1 MKTNF
6 LKITGM
12 FALLAV
18 LATSCKK
25 DNNETSNTSLK
36 NNTNN
41 AVNAI
46 PANSVVTGAFTTP
59 LSSPGGSAGNWGTV
73 YFDLANNATTTAA
86 SAYQASFNGS
96 FDGNI
101 NANTAG
107 AYKLAYA
114 DVPSTSLAAIAQ
126 SAFTTLN
133 VKPAT
138 TLGSNTSAPGW
149 YAYNVTTHLSG
160 PVADRYVVL
169 YKGTS
174 VAAATELYVLQIITV
189 GYSIDPAN
197 TSNYFGQISFNYK
210 KLV

>member
-25 DNNETSNTSLK
+25 DNNEVSNMPSKST
-36 NNTNN
+36 N

-46 PANSVVTGAFTTP
+46 PANSVVTGTFTTP
-59 LSSPGGSAGNWGTV
+59 LSSPGGSTGNWGTV
-73 YFDLANNATTTAA
+73 YFNLTNNATTTAA

-101 NANTAG
+101 NANTG
-107 AYKLAYA
+107 SSYKLAYA
-114 DVPSTSLAAIAQ
+114 DVASTSLATITQ
-126 SAFTTLN
+126 SAFTTVN

-149 YAYNVTTHLSG
+149 YAYNVTTHIQVGSKPLCM
-160 PVADRYVVL
+160 L
-169 YKGTS
+169 YKGAS
-174 VAAATELYVLQIITV
+174 VAAATEL
-189 GYSIDPAN
+189 
-197 TSNYFGQISFNYK
+197 
-210 KLV
+210 

>member
-25 DNNETSNTSLK
+25 DNNEVSNAPLK
-36 NNTNN
+36 SNN
-41 AVNAI
+41 AVNTI
-46 PANSVVTGAFTTP
+46 PSNSVVTGAFTTP

-73 YFDLANNATTTAA
+73 YYDLANNATTTTT

-101 NANTAG
+101 NANTG
-107 AYKLAYA
+107 SSYKLAYA
-114 DVPSTSLAAIAQ
+114 DVPSTTLAAIAKT
-126 SAFTTLN
+126 AFTTGN
-133 VKPAT
+133 IKTAT

-149 YAYNVTTHLSG
+149 YAYNVATHVSG
-160 PVADRYVVL
+160 PVADRYVLL
-169 YKGTS
+169 YKGSS

-189 GYSIDPAN
+189 GYSADSTTPG
-197 TSNYFGQISFNYK
+197 NYYGQISFNYK

>member
-25 DNNETSNTSLK
+25 DNNEVSNSPEK
-36 NNTNN
+36 NQN
-41 AVNAI
+41 AVVNAI
-46 PANSVVTGAFTTP
+46 PVNSVVTGSFTTP

-73 YFDLANNATTTAA
+73 YFSLANNATTTST

-101 NANTAG
+101 NANTTG

-114 DVPSTSLAAIAQ
+114 DVPSTTLAAIAKT
-126 SAFTTLN
+126 AFTTSN
-133 VKPAT
+133 VNAAT

-149 YAYNVTTHLSG
+149 YAYNVTTHISG
-160 PVADRYVVL
+160 PVADRYVLL

-189 GYSIDPAN
+189 GYSADSATPG
-197 TSNYFGQISFNYK
+197 NYFGQISFNYK